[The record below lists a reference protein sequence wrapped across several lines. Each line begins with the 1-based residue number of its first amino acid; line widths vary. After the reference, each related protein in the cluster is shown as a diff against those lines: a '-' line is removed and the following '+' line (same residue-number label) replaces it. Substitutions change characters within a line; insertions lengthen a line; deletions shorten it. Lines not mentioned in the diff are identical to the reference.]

1 MALLLDRKVFTLDDP
16 QARELLDVLLDVYDV
31 QDTVRRFMRAVGL
44 RPADVTLSGRMAD
57 DWPRVLEHAAAM
69 GKLRNLIQF
78 VSEDANSAAHDIFK
92 VLLTQEVP
100 AGNADPCA
108 ALLLGAGRPRAFID
122 RRHLREVLRDML
134 ETRGSRVLIVDGARR
149 SGKTWTWF
157 LLCHVLDGHGVKP
170 YKIDFSAYA
179 EPVEVRDVVAEL
191 SDQLGWDLGQGDAF
205 ATEDAQVR
213 RVVNRAKQYMRD
225 AREDLWLVFDGLVR
239 TELTP
244 QALRL
249 VENLAEAA
257 ANGETGDRLS
267 MVLIAYGGQL
277 HPSVDPYV
285 WRTHLGPIRVQDLRE
300 FFCAIATSAGAQMT
314 PEVADLLVTE
324 VLRETI
330 GGNHDLD
337 APLPLEKVS
346 AVAAVRGRQLYQ
358 RYGGTGA

>member
-1 MALLLDRKVFTLDDP
+1 MALLLDRRVFTFDDP
-16 QARELLDVLLDVYDV
+16 QARDLLKVLLDVYDV
-31 QDTVRRFMRAVGL
+31 EDGVRRFIRSAGML
-44 RPADVTLSGRMAD
+44 PADVKWRGKMAD
-57 DWPRVLEHAAAM
+57 DWPRVLEHAAAV
-69 GKLRNLIQF
+69 GKLRKLIQI

-92 VLLTQEVP
+92 VLLTQEAP
-100 AGNADPCA
+100 ARSADPCA

-122 RRHLREVLRDML
+122 RRDLREILRDML
-134 ETRGSRVLIVDGARR
+134 EAQSGRVLIVDGARR

-179 EPVEVRDVVAEL
+179 EPVEVRDIVAEL
-191 SDQLGWDLGQGDAF
+191 SDQLGWDLGQDDTF
-205 ATEDAQVR
+205 ATEDAQAR

-249 VENLAEAA
+249 VENLAEAV

-300 FFCAIATSAGAQMT
+300 FFCAIAASAGAQMA

-330 GGNHDLD
+330 GADHDRD

-358 RYGGTGA
+358 RYGGTSA